1 MSAAHQ
7 VTMVTLDQL
16 VSENHQYR
24 KFKELF
30 DFSVADKVLTSIESP
45 ANYKGF
51 GVSRL
56 FKCLLLQFMEDLSDR
71 ELERYIADST
81 SAKWFC
87 EFDLTENTP
96 DHTVFSKMRS
106 KIGTERLSNI
116 FSKLRDQLRFKG
128 YMSEIFTFVDASHL
142 ISKAALWEER
152 DEVRRKKYEKL
163 NNETLP
169 KVAHDKQA
177 RIGCKG
183 KDKFWYGYK
192 KHVSV
197 DMGSGLINKVAITP
211 ANVTDSKG
219 FKHVAPQSGATYAD
233 KAYCDKRSKQTA
245 AIKGLHLAA
254 IKKNNMKGKNKDLDK
269 FYTRLRAPFENVFS
283 QDNKR
288 ARYRGIAKNQ
298 FSAFMQAMCFNLKRL
313 LILTTPPPQYSS
325 C

>member
-1 MSAAHQ
+1 
-7 VTMVTLDQL
+7 MVSLDGL
-16 VSENHQYR
+16 VSETHQYR

-30 DFSVADKVLTSIESP
+30 DFSAADKVLASVEST

-71 ELERYIADST
+71 ELERYISDSN

-106 KIGTERLSNI
+106 KIGTERLSKI
-116 FSKLRDQLRFKG
+116 FSQLRDQLRSKG
-128 YMSEIFTFVDASHL
+128 YMSEVFTFVDASHL

-152 DEVRRKKYEKL
+152 DEIRRKKYEKL

-169 KVAHDKQA
+169 IVAVDKQA

-183 KDKFWYGYK
+183 KNKFWYGYK

-197 DMGSGLINKVAITP
+197 DMGSGLINKVAVTP

-219 FKHVAPQSGATYAD
+219 FKHVAPSSGATYAD
-233 KAYCDKRSKQTA
+233 KAYCDKNAKRTA
-245 AIKGLHLAA
+245 AAKGLHPAA
-254 IKKNNMKGKNKDLDK
+254 IKKNNMKDKNKDLDRY
-269 FYTRLRAPFENVFS
+269 YTSTRSPFENVFS

-313 LILTTPPPQYSS
+313 VVLTAPPNTLS